1 MELALLLDIGSTY
14 TKATVVDV
22 EKVELKAKAKAS
34 TTVWDDV
41 NVGIKNALDKIEK
54 EGIDLDRVDHRLA
67 CSSAAGGLKLVAIG
81 LVPDL
86 TAEAAKRAALGAG
99 AKIADVYSYEVTD
112 TELEEIIGQEPDVIL
127 LAGGTD
133 GGNQEIILENA
144 KTLADS
150 ELSVPIIVAGNKVAT
165 DEVTEIL
172 KEGGKEVY
180 VTENVMPKLE
190 ELNIEPARKTIRQV
204 FLDKIIYA
212 KGLSQAKEHID
223 RLIMPT
229 PSAVMTAAEL
239 IAEGTHEEAGLGEL
253 IIVDIGGATTDIHSV
268 ATGNPT
274 KGGVNVKGLE
284 EPYVKRTVEGDLGM
298 RYSAPSLLEAVGER
312 ELLTY
317 LADDI
322 DKVQVMNYVSQ
333 VREDVEYVPAD
344 QKEKDLDSSLAKA
357 ATNLAIQRHV
367 GRIETVY
374 SPFGETQVQY
384 GKDLTDLDLI
394 IGTGGV
400 LVHNEKPAQILQAGL
415 FDESEPTILAPME
428 PDFLLDQ
435 DYLLASIGLLSEISA
450 TKALKLAKKHFK
462 QIGGEING
470 IKE

>member
-14 TKATVVDV
+14 TKATVVDI
-22 EKVELKAKAKAS
+22 ENVELKATAKAS

-41 NVGIKNALDKIEK
+41 NIGIKNVLTKIEEK
-54 EGIDLDRVDHRLA
+54 DIDLEAVQHRLA

-99 AKIADVYSYEVTD
+99 AKVANVYSYELTD
-112 TELEEIIGQEPDVIL
+112 SELKEIIGQEPDVIL

-133 GGNQEIILENA
+133 GGNQEIILKNA
-144 KTLADS
+144 KILANS
-150 ELSVPIIVAGNKVAT
+150 ELSAPIIIAGNKVAT
-165 DEVTEIL
+165 DKVKKVLED
-172 KEGGKEVY
+172 GNKEVY
-180 VTENVMPKLE
+180 TTENVMPKLE

-212 KGLSQAKEHID
+212 KGLSKAKEHID

-229 PSAVMTAAEL
+229 PSAVMKAAEL
-239 IAEGTHEEAGLGEL
+239 IAEGTYKEAGLGEL
-253 IIVDIGGATTDIHSV
+253 IVVDIGGATTDIHSV

-312 ELLTY
+312 ELLTH
-317 LADDI
+317 LSDDMEKERI
-322 DKVQVMNYVSQ
+322 INYVGK
-333 VREDVEYVPAD
+333 VRKDVEYVPSNS
-344 QKEKDLDSSLAKA
+344 QEKELDSALAKA
-357 ATNLAIQRHV
+357 ATKIAIQRHV

-374 SPFGETQVQY
+374 SPFGENHVQY

-400 LVHNEKPAQILQAGL
+400 LVHNDKPAEILQSGF
-415 FDESEPTILAPME
+415 FDESEPTILAPIE
-428 PDFLLDQ
+428 SNLFLDQ
-435 DYLLASIGLLSEISA
+435 DYLLASIGLLAEISA
-450 TKALKLAKKHFK
+450 TKALQLAKKHFK
-462 QIGGEING
+462 QIGGEAKWN
-470 IKE
+470 